1 MEAHPCAGA
10 YIITADMEFEAHY
23 GRRAAKRRKMYNGMI
38 PCQVY
43 MYYSA
48 PGAKAQ
54 SPCRPSRRTVLTD
67 AGAIRTLKTVLKRAA
82 KAPVQTNDGEMTLKK
97 RGKYIKKWR

>member
-48 PGAKAQ
+48 PGAKAAKPMPAL
-54 SPCRPSRRTVLTD
+54 SKDGFDGRR
-67 AGAIRTLKTVLKRAA
+67 GHPHA
-82 KAPVQTNDGEMTLKK
+82 KNGFEKG
-97 RGKYIKKWR
+97 GKGPRSDK